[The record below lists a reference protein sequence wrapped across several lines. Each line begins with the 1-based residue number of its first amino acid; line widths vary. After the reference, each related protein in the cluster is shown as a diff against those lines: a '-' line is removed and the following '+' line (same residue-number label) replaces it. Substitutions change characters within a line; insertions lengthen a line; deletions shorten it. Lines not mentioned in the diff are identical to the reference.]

1 VRKMA
6 TNRGGMERFSPKR
19 MALGLLTSL
28 ALSLIVIY
36 ILLRRYRL
44 EQDLGDILASLPVP
58 FILLA
63 LILLFIGWIADALR
77 IRELAGIFGIPLP
90 LRLAFPAVLAGN
102 FAINITPFYM
112 GAGLVHIYVLRGK
125 GLDLSR
131 STAAVAGGAL
141 VSHASQAILALVS
154 LVLTWETVTPSLP
167 ASRALVIVLSAY
179 LGFIIALGM
188 VVGLVEDPSR
198 LLGGLL
204 KYKQA
209 RWLGDRLRDFHLGLG
224 LLLRAGTRRL
234 GRMIL
239 FSLVYLVSFYSI
251 TPVLLAGM
259 GFPQPLGQVIAFQL
273 VLFFAASLAP
283 TPGSAGAIELGAFSL
298 FSFIVPLDILGNFLV
313 WWRLLTFYL
322 NVLVGTGPFI
332 YLAIG
337 KRWV

>member
-1 VRKMA
+1 MA
-6 TNRGGMERFSPKR
+6 TNRGGMEGFSPKR
-19 MALGLLTSL
+19 MALGLFSSL
-28 ALSLIVIY
+28 GLSFIVIY
-36 ILLRRYRL
+36 ILLHRYRL
-44 EQDLGDILASLPVP
+44 EQDLGDILASLPAP
-58 FILLA
+58 FILAA
-63 LILLFIGWIADALR
+63 LLLLLIGWVADALR

-112 GAGLVHIYVLRGK
+112 GAGLVHIYVFREK
-125 GLDLSR
+125 GLDLPR

-154 LVLTWETVTPSLP
+154 LVLTWEAVALSLT
-167 ASRALVIVLSAY
+167 ASRALVIGLSTY
-179 LGFIIALGM
+179 LAFIVALGI
-188 VVGLVEDPSR
+188 VAGLVEDPSR

-204 KYKQA
+204 RYPQA
-209 RWLGDRLRDFHLGLG
+209 RWAGDRLRDFHRGLA
-224 LLLRAGTRRL
+224 LLLKAGPRRL
-234 GRMIL
+234 GRMFL

-259 GFPQPLGQVIAFQL
+259 GFSQPLGQVIAFQL

-337 KRWV
+337 RTWS